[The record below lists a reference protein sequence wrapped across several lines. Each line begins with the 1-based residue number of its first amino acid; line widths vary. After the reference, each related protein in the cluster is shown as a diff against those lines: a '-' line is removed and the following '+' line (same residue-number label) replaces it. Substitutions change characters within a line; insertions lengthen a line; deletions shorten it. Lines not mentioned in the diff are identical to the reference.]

1 MIVAKAIQNITATT
15 VTDLDSNYVL
25 NLTYEIKYNYNTVN
39 FEFDNYYQ
47 YINLIPVKIVS
58 LNMGY
63 NIDDNM
69 ESVEVNYGNK
79 QLLFTKGEY
88 YNIGT
93 GQTLDVGLIYSLIS
107 GEIYNL

>member
-1 MIVAKAIQNITATT
+1 MIVAKGIQNITATT

-25 NLTYEIKYNYNTVN
+25 NLTFDIKYNYNTVTT
-39 FEFDNYYQ
+39 EFDNQYQ
-47 YINLIPVKIVS
+47 YVNLIPIKIVS
-58 LNMGY
+58 LNMSY
-63 NIDDNM
+63 NLDDNM

-93 GQTLDVGLIYSLIS
+93 SQTLDVGVIYSLIV